1 MALPTRDGTRF
12 TTAELVAD
20 VKAHALRYYEN
31 GKGWDYVIETMSD
44 EDIAGYI
51 GKATSKYG
59 ARNKVYKVVSL
70 WAGVRDDAIAAGG
83 EF

>member
-1 MALPTRDGTRF
+1 MALPTRDRTRF

-20 VKAHALRYYEN
+20 VKAHALRYYDN
-31 GKGWDYVIETMSD
+31 GRGWDYVIETMSD

-51 GKATSKYG
+51 GKATSKFG
-59 ARNKVYKVVSL
+59 ARNRVYRVVKL
-70 WAGVRDDAIAAGG
+70 WAEQRDEARAAGG